1 MADFIPR
8 LTRRNALIGGGA
20 GAVLLAGGGA
30 FVLTSQLQD
39 FYADLVRH
47 YIPHDP
53 IAPGA
58 AEAFAADYLQS
69 DEDLGKVRPLMYM
82 QQIAGFAA
90 LDEALG
96 GQGPYETFV
105 RRVATRFM
113 MGSNFFQ
120 RSTPGEPVQY
130 YGIAE
135 GCGNPFARFA

>member
-1 MADFIPR
+1 MASFTPK

-30 FVLTSQLQD
+30 FVLSSELQD
-39 FYADLVRH
+39 FYAALVRH
-47 YIPHDP
+47 YIPDDP
-53 IAPGA
+53 IAPGS
-58 AEAFAADYLQS
+58 AEAFAADYLNS

-82 QQIAGFAA
+82 HQLAGVAA

-105 RRVATRFM
+105 RRVTTRFM
-113 MGSNFFQ
+113 MGSNFFF
-120 RSTPGEPVQY
+120 RSSASEPVRY
-130 YGIAE
+130 TGMTE

>member
-1 MADFIPR
+1 MATFIPR

-30 FVLTSQLQD
+30 FVLSSEVED
-39 FYADLVRH
+39 FYAALVRH
-47 YIPHDP
+47 YIPNDP

-58 AEAFAADYLQS
+58 AEAFAADYLKS

-82 QQIAGFAA
+82 QKIAGFAA

-113 MGSNFFQ
+113 MGSNYFQ
-120 RSTPGEPVQY
+120 RSAASEPVRY
-130 YGIAE
+130 HGITQA
-135 GCGNPFARFA
+135 CGNPFARFS

>member
-1 MADFIPR
+1 MAKFIPR

-20 GAVLLAGGGA
+20 GAVLLAGGSA
-30 FVLTSQLQD
+30 FILSSQVQE
-39 FYADLVRH
+39 FYAALVRH
-47 YIPHDP
+47 YVPNDP

-58 AEAFAADYLQS
+58 AEAFAADYANS

-82 QQIAGFAA
+82 QQVAGFAA
-90 LDEALG
+90 MDEALG

-120 RSTPGEPVQY
+120 RSSSSEPVQY
-130 YGIAE
+130 YGISE

>member
-1 MADFIPR
+1 MANSIPR
-8 LTRRNALIGGGA
+8 VTRRNALIGGGA
-20 GAVLLAGGGA
+20 GAILLAGGGA
-30 FVLTSQLQD
+30 FVLSSQLQE
-39 FYADLVRH
+39 FYAALVRH
-47 YIPHDP
+47 YIRSDP
-53 IAPGA
+53 IAPGS
-58 AEAFAADYLQS
+58 AEAFAADYAKS

-105 RRVATRFM
+105 RRVATHFM

-120 RSTPGEPVQY
+120 RSSSSEPVQY
-130 YGIAE
+130 HGIAE